1 MAYKVLRVFVVD
13 SEQVLEQSQQLKEVQ
28 ALFGLFSPALSRS
41 LCEDGWRLSTSQY
54 NTLKDCVWKSCTF
67 SSYLTGL
74 LIYMINAEVGLKVSL
89 W

>member
-41 LCEDGWRLSTSQY
+41 LCEDG
-54 NTLKDCVWKSCTF
+54 
-67 SSYLTGL
+67 
-74 LIYMINAEVGLKVSL
+74 
-89 W
+89 